1 MRDLCQGGSKS
12 SKGGMT
18 ITTGTVIPT
27 PQEANSSVISSGWD
41 WAVSGKFMRL
51 QSWQPRIC
59 FSFIYI
65 WNMLAY
71 FRTCFYYLP
80 RRATSVAPLCFI
92 SCQERHCK
100 ARCRRTLMNKNAA
113 TYDGTS
119 LLNGVHVSGI
129 WMKFTWYHLYLFP
142 IFMGTLGGRFGVFS
156 DFLSFAQAEWLTKQF
171 KVMNWNAI
179 PLRIFEDFK
188 HYKWSLLRFSCRCQR
203 CIALRFWR
211 TSTQMNQQEPQLSLL
226 AFKLPFL
233 QCHAWRCI
241 FFGGVSLLW
250 KVGSQLDMEETF
262 DHEGQFSFASCP
274 GSQLVIHNLRWS
286 GWVTGAE
293 VNGCWYHHPSRG
305 AGLGKPPSLQM
316 SRLHS
321 TKVQSQPVRRFRKM
335 HSTNGSGQEI
345 WLGGGRSGTF

>member
-27 PQEANSSVISSGWD
+27 PQEASSSVISSGWD

-80 RRATSVAPLCFI
+80 RWATSVAPLCFI

-113 TYDGTS
+113 TYNGTS

-142 IFMGTLGGRFGVFS
+142 IFMGTLGGRFGVSSENPWLSILRSGRMAYQAVQS
-156 DFLSFAQAEWLTKQF
+156 DELECHSLTNLWGFQALQVVIAEIFLSVSEVHCTQVLADLYANESARATIVIAGFQTPFFAMPCLK
-171 KVMNWNAI
+171 M
-179 PLRIFEDFK
+179 
-188 HYKWSLLRFSCRCQR
+188 H
-203 CIALRFWR
+203 
-211 TSTQMNQQEPQLSLL
+211 
-226 AFKLPFL
+226 FL
-233 QCHAWRCI
+233 WRCI
-241 FFGGVSLLW
+241 LTVKSGLSIGHGGNIWSWRTVQLCKLSRFSA
-250 KVGSQLDMEETF
+250 GHSQSAM
-262 DHEGQFSFASCP
+262 
-274 GSQLVIHNLRWS
+274 V
-286 GWVTGAE
+286 
-293 VNGCWYHHPSRG
+293 
-305 AGLGKPPSLQM
+305 GLGCRSWSQWLLISLPFK
-316 SRLHS
+316 RRRAGEAAELADV
-321 TKVQSQPVRRFRKM
+321 TASQ
-335 HSTNGSGQEI
+335 H
-345 WLGGGRSGTF
+345 